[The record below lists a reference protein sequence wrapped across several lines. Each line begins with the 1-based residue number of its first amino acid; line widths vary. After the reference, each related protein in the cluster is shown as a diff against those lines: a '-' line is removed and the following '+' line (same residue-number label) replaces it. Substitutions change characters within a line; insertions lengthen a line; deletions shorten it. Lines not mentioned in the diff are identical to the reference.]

1 MAIIQWPKD
10 LPAPRMITCVLC
22 GESKSPLAV
31 SAGLQDATGKQAFAC
46 EEHKRERRYIVG
58 WADYEVTQ
66 QQSRIKHAVMNENA
80 HGRSVY

>member
-10 LPAPRMITCVLC
+10 LPVPKTITCVLC
-22 GESKSPLAV
+22 GQAKSPLAV

-66 QQSRIKHAVMNENA
+66 RQSRIQYAVMAEAA
-80 HGRSVY
+80 HG